1 MTVIIAPIS
10 SEVETGCKMFCRTA
24 RNSERV
30 WTKRSEQNSTA
41 GAIARKRSATRSC
54 MKNSSGETEK
64 ELVGCAMRTGQTV
77 HAMHP
82 PKGFLCL
89 YLCLITLPSSLFF
102 RRQNDLM
109 DLQYAG
115 AGEH

>member
-54 MKNSSGETEK
+54 MKNSVIDRDLRQRQRVRLK
-64 ELVGCAMRTGQTV
+64 LVGCAMRTGQTV
-77 HAMHP
+77 HEMHP

-89 YLCLITLPSSLFF
+89 YLPSLSLSLSSFTAF
-102 RRQNDLM
+102 L
-109 DLQYAG
+109 LSK
-115 AGEH
+115 